1 MTAEALLVLVF
12 DALDALE
19 ISFML
24 SGSLASN
31 FYGVPR
37 ATQDADLV
45 LALTHLPI
53 DAFQQRIGAHFDVDE
68 QLAFEAVT
76 GSRRLVARAKESAF
90 QIELFDLIDDPHD
103 RERFAR
109 RRTATVL
116 GRRVSLP
123 TAEDV
128 VVSKLR
134 WFRLAGR
141 RKDWDDARNV
151 MAVQRVAL
159 DQAYMRHW
167 CADLATLDL
176 LEAIERS
183 LP

>member
-1 MTAEALLVLVF
+1 
-12 DALDALE
+12 
-19 ISFML
+19 ML

-45 LALTHLPI
+45 LAL
-53 DAFQQRIGAHFDVDE
+53 
-68 QLAFEAVT
+68 
-76 GSRRLVARAKESAF
+76 
-90 QIELFDLIDDPHD
+90 FDLIDDPHD
-103 RERFAR
+103 RERFSR
-109 RRTATVL
+109 RRAATVL

-128 VVSKLR
+128 IVSKLR

-151 MAVQRVAL
+151 MAVQHGVL
-159 DQAYMRHW
+159 DQPYLRHW
-167 CADLATLDL
+167 CADLAILDL
-176 LEAIERS
+176 LETIERS